1 MKRIL
6 CAAILPLCAVALA
19 EEAAGPARGSPP
31 KRVDLF
37 PRLRAGEVFHYKI
50 VSHAVTSADTQ
61 SVIVDPTA
69 QGRSEVTVEALLRI
83 EVLSVQPQG
92 TRATIRLRTTW
103 EQLESSPQARVPV
116 PEGAN
121 ETQRGGLEGKSIE
134 FMLQPDGKVS
144 DVSGLDKLSPEQ
156 QKAWRDWA
164 SQVSLA
170 SAYTE
175 KGIRQGQK
183 WKSEEAAEGPAAVKG
198 LIWRRESAYVRDE
211 PCRAMQ
217 LTLQQGPAE
226 GSGEPETCAVLL
238 TTARLEQKSSP
249 KDATPEEYRRHDLR
263 TSGRVQGTSET
274 ISYVSLTSGLVVRLT
289 ETGQQS
295 LDITIAKADGS
306 NKVHY
311 KAEAKSHSQY
321 LLVVGSPLAQP

>member
-6 CAAILPLCAVALA
+6 CAATLSLCAVALA
-19 EEAAGPARGSPP
+19 EEAGWPAREGPP

-37 PRLRAGEVFHYKI
+37 PRLRAGEVFRYKI
-50 VSHAVTSADTQ
+50 VSRAVTSANAQ

-69 QGRSEVTVEALLRI
+69 QGRSDVTVEALLRM

-103 EQLESSPQARVPV
+103 EQLGSSTQAGVPA
-116 PEGAN
+116 PAEGAN
-121 ETQRGGLEGKSIE
+121 EMQRGSLEGKSIE
-134 FMLQPDGKVS
+134 FTLRPDGKVS
-144 DVSGLDKLSPEQ
+144 DVSGLDSFLPEQ

-170 SAYTE
+170 SAYPD
-175 KGIRQGQK
+175 KGVQRGQK
-183 WKSEEAAEGPAAVKG
+183 WKNMEAAEEPAAVKG

-217 LTLQQGPAE
+217 LTLQGPAE
-226 GSGEPETCAVLL
+226 GNGEPETCAVLL

-274 ISYVSLTSGLVVRLT
+274 ISYVSLTSGLVVRIT

-311 KAEAKSHSQY
+311 KAEAKSRSQY
-321 LLVVGSPLAQP
+321 LLVLESPLTRP